1 VEKILKSHTR
11 TTLSV
16 VLVLTIVFTC
26 VFSLAA
32 GSPAAPSSDDAK
44 STQKPSAS
52 SIQIQPIDPGDV
64 PIPPDFR
71 VAVYENLIT
80 QIQKTGKFQHVYRSG
95 DKDAASAPDLVT
107 LSMVTQSFNKGS
119 QKKREV
125 TTVSGSSQITLK
137 VHITDHAGKT
147 VVDRDVQGKVRFFGE
162 NLRVTYDFSKKVAK
176 IVNDTF

>member
-1 VEKILKSHTR
+1 MEKILKSHTR

-16 VLVLTIVFTC
+16 VLVLTIVFTF

-44 STQKPSAS
+44 STQKPAAS

-80 QIQKTGKFQHVYRSG
+80 QIQKTGKFQHVYRRG